1 MYATQR
7 TIDERRLVVSVPGK
21 TGSALLQFALALFEA
36 LDKLLERFS
45 EGFRDGNLPHT
56 VIVFPEPRPSDARI
70 SRLDAGFSNA
80 PGLFAGTA
88 PLAPPHCK
96 HVGPLLVPVNFKIS
110 RRFHR
115 WNSEAPDGWRP

>member
-56 VIVFPEPRPSDARI
+56 VIVFPEPQSERRSNLAIR
-70 SRLDAGFSNA
+70 RGF
-80 PGLFAGTA
+80 L
-88 PLAPPHCK
+88 
-96 HVGPLLVPVNFKIS
+96 
-110 RRFHR
+110 
-115 WNSEAPDGWRP
+115 

>member
-45 EGFRDGNLPHT
+45 EGFRDANLPHT
-56 VIVFPEPRPSDARI
+56 VIIFPEPQSERRSNLAIRG
-70 SRLDAGFSNA
+70 GF
-80 PGLFAGTA
+80 
-88 PLAPPHCK
+88 
-96 HVGPLLVPVNFKIS
+96 I
-110 RRFHR
+110 
-115 WNSEAPDGWRP
+115 